1 MSVTDPAPFLKDLDV
16 NFFLNYK
23 KAPASTAHLP
33 TEVKYVEP
41 HVGLQASLAQPTAA
55 PARNGGAEERSP
67 ESGKIESK
75 IVVLEDFIDTDA
87 VRFAILDL
95 KPMVETDGRQLAPN
109 EFLTTAKTEA
119 DFGAH
124 VLEFTHPEFR
134 EKVKG
139 GQTVVVA
146 GKAFGC
152 GSSRDV
158 AVWALTG
165 RSPRPWM
172 SRA

>member
-16 NFFLNYK
+16 DFFLNYK
-23 KAPASTAHLP
+23 NALTSTSHLP

-41 HVGLQASLAQPTAA
+41 HVGLQTSLAKHTTA
-55 PARNGGAEERSP
+55 PAPNEGAEELSP

-87 VRFAILDL
+87 VCFAVLIHQ
-95 KPMVETDGRQLAPN
+95 PCETDGPQLAPN
-109 EFLTTAKTEA
+109 EFLTTAKTEE

-134 EKVKG
+134 GKVKS
-139 GQTVVVA
+139 GQKVVVA

-158 AVWALTG
+158 AVSALKGSLRGTW
-165 RSPRPWM
+165 S
-172 SRA
+172 SRT